1 LQIFGAEFSLDGKTM
16 RAQITTTTDSEGRE
30 WLHVERLRYY
40 LYEDPR
46 SHLWCVINR
55 NADFAVTKN
64 YKTKRGAIGAFR
76 RNWNVYQGR
85 LPYYR

>member
-1 LQIFGAEFSLDGKTM
+1 M

-30 WLHVERLRYY
+30 WIHVERLRYY
-40 LYEDPR
+40 LYQDEKTR
-46 SHLWCVINR
+46 LWCVIDR
-55 NADFAVTKN
+55 NADFAVTKD

-76 RNWNVYQGR
+76 RNWHVYRGR